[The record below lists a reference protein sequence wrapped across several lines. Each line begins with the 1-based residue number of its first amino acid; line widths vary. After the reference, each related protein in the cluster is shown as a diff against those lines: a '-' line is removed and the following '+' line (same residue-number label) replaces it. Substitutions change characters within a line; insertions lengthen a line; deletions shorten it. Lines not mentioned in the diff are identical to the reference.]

1 MTDRKQKLNELN
13 KQGKAHVYAI
23 GVIES
28 KATAYHVDAEERI
41 KNILNVLEELDEVR
55 DI

>member
-1 MTDRKQKLNELN
+1 MN
-13 KQGKAHVYAI
+13 AYAV

-28 KATAYHVDAEERI
+28 MATAYHVDADERI
-41 KNILNVLEELDEVR
+41 EAILNVLEELDEVR